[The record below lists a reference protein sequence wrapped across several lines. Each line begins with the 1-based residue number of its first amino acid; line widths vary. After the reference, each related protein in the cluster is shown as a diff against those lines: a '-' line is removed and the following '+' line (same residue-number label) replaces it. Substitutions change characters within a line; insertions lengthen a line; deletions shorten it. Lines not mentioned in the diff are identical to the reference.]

1 MEAEK
6 LTKHLD
12 DVTFDDV
19 LSSVG
24 DAGPFQM
31 RYNILYNLVFVVFA
45 AMPYFNIVL
54 AMSIPEHWCL
64 VPGRELTN
72 YTQKEWRSL
81 TIPMLVGT
89 RFTCIILRY
98 LIYLSVIVIFMN
110 FYCRYDHDIII
121 TFLDPIITTFCG
133 IRQTKLVV
141 S

>member
-6 LTKHLD
+6 LTKNLKD
-12 DVTFDDV
+12 GTFDDV

-31 RYNILYNLVFVVFA
+31 RYNILYNLIFVVFA

-72 YTQKEWRSL
+72 YTQNEWKSL
-81 TIPMLVGT
+81 TIPVLVLVI
-89 RFTCIILRY
+89 CILPRN
-98 LIYLSVIVIFMN
+98 LI
-110 FYCRYDHDIII
+110 D
-121 TFLDPIITTFCG
+121 
-133 IRQTKLVV
+133 
-141 S
+141 

>member
-6 LTKHLD
+6 LTKDLNE
-12 DVTFDDV
+12 VTFDDV
-19 LSSVG
+19 LCSVG

-31 RYNILYNLVFVVFA
+31 RYNIIYNLIFVVFA

-72 YTQKEWRSL
+72 YTQREWRGL

-89 RFTCIILRY
+89 RFTCIFLRY
-98 LIYLSVIVIFMN
+98 LIDWSIICYVKMFMM
-110 FYCRYDHDIII
+110 FYSIYDQSI
-121 TFLDPIITTFCG
+121 TIKMF
-133 IRQTKLVV
+133 
-141 S
+141 